1 MHTAHTTHIISKL
14 AAYVLSGA
22 QRRRITDGTDQNMIA
37 IEGHRKHI
45 RNFFFAFLC
54 ATYIYVLY
62 ILIQLYRMEF
72 AGLLCFV
79 AHTFN

>member
-45 RNFFFAFLC
+45 RNFFFAFCVLRIYMF
-54 ATYIYVLY
+54 YI
-62 ILIQLYRMEF
+62 F
-72 AGLLCFV
+72 
-79 AHTFN
+79 